1 MDKVSVVSCTS
12 YDQIR
17 VYEAVKE
24 ALYNIGFEIPK
35 GKRILIKPNIMS
47 QNRPRQHTITHPS
60 LIDAICRIFKENDN
74 EILIGESISFF
85 QKGLTQKAFVT
96 SGIKRVADKYQA
108 RLIPFENCPLIR
120 IAKETN
126 EIEGLDELYIPEIL
140 SQVDLIIDACKLKTH
155 GAMRLSG
162 AIKNMFGCLP
172 GGYKQKIHRWVDS
185 EFQLADVIIDI
196 HKNIA
201 PTLSI
206 MDAIVSL
213 DGGPTA
219 LGKPVKTGLVLA
231 AENPA
236 ALDFVAAS
244 MIGYQIDE
252 VPLLIQAMKRN
263 LIKGLDDIQVIG
275 HYPHLHFEKLV
286 RTPLD
291 LPYNKDSIFV
301 KHTYM
306 DLKVKRRLCNQCK
319 DCIPS
324 CPVNAIRLVE
334 GKIKLDANRCIN
346 CYHCIYVCKQNA
358 IKIHPTLMNR
368 LYLIIR
374 KIIRL

>member
-1 MDKVSVVSCTS
+1 MDQVSAVSCTS
-12 YDQIR
+12 YNQDR

-24 ALYNIGFEIPK
+24 ALYNIGFEIPT

-47 QNRPRQHTITHPS
+47 QNKPKQHTITHYS
-60 LIDAICRIFKENDN
+60 LIDAICRILAENNN

-85 QKGLTQKAFVT
+85 QKGLTKKAFDT
-96 SGIKRVADKYQA
+96 SGIKKVADKYQA
-108 RLIPFENCPLIR
+108 RLLEFEKCELFR
-120 IAKETN
+120 VAKGKDDVA
-126 EIEGLDELYIPEIL
+126 GLDELFIPKIL

-155 GAMRLSG
+155 GAMRISG

-219 LGKPVKTGLVLA
+219 LGKPVATGLILA
-231 AENPA
+231 SENPA
-236 ALDFVAAS
+236 ALDFIAAS

-252 VPLLIQAMKRN
+252 VPLLIQAVERN
-263 LIKGLDDIQVIG
+263 LVKGMEDIKVIG

-286 RTPLD
+286 KTPLD

-301 KHTYM
+301 KYTYM
-306 DLKVKRRLCNQCK
+306 DLKVKPRRCNQCK
-319 DCIPS
+319 ECIPV
-324 CPVNAIRLVE
+324 CPVKAISWEE
-334 GKIKLDANRCIN
+334 GKIKLDTERCIN
-346 CYHCIYVCKQNA
+346 CYRCISVCHKNA
-358 IKIHPTLMNR
+358 IKFQPTLMNR

>member
-1 MDKVSVVSCTS
+1 MDQVSAVSCTS
-12 YDQIR
+12 YNQDR

-24 ALYNIGFEIPK
+24 ALYNIGFEIPT

-47 QNRPRQHTITHPS
+47 QNKPKQHTITHYS
-60 LIDAICRIFKENDN
+60 LIDAICRILAENNN

-85 QKGLTQKAFVT
+85 QKGLTKKAFDT
-96 SGIKRVADKYQA
+96 SGIKKVADKYQA
-108 RLIPFENCPLIR
+108 RLLEFEKCELVR
-120 IAKETN
+120 VAKGKDDVA
-126 EIEGLDELYIPEIL
+126 GLDELFIPKIL

-155 GAMRLSG
+155 GAMRISG

-219 LGKPVKTGLVLA
+219 LGKPVATGLILA
-231 AENPA
+231 SENPA
-236 ALDFVAAS
+236 ALDFIAAS

-252 VPLLIQAMKRN
+252 VPLLIQAVERN
-263 LIKGLDDIQVIG
+263 LVKGMEDIKVIG

-286 RTPLD
+286 KTPLD

-301 KHTYM
+301 KYTYM
-306 DLKVKRRLCNQCK
+306 DLKVKPRRCNQCK
-319 DCIPS
+319 ECITA
-324 CPVNAIRLVE
+324 CPVKAISWEE
-334 GKIKLDANRCIN
+334 GKIKLDTERCIN
-346 CYHCIYVCKQNA
+346 CYRCISVCHKNA
-358 IKIHPTLMNR
+358 IKFQPTLMNR